1 MFFNVL
7 QPDTGPCICV
17 HQKCLFQLFWNT
29 RDRFSDVLSISD
41 ETTMSILTE
50 AEVWNI
56 KQCNIT
62 CL

>member
-7 QPDTGPCICV
+7 QPDTGPCIHV

-29 RDRFSDVLSISD
+29 HDHFSDVLSISD

-50 AEVWNI
+50 PEV
-56 KQCNIT
+56 
-62 CL
+62 